1 MKTFLKVTAVV
12 AGIYGIS
19 GVLVP
24 NFLLANY
31 GVSTE
36 TAVILMTRFF
46 GVALIS
52 WGLALWLVSDSTD
65 WVALRAA
72 LAAHVVGDAVGV
84 VVSVAG
90 TAAGTMNAMGWSAV
104 LIYGVFGLGA
114 LYYLVSGHR
123 AVPRRA

>member
-90 TAAGTMNAMGWSAV
+90 TAAGTMNAWAG
-104 LIYGVFGLGA
+104 
-114 LYYLVSGHR
+114 R
-123 AVPRRA
+123 QC